1 MSTAVTSPRRSRRR
15 PQRAAAEDLLY
26 TYLPSPLGRLLIAG
40 DQRSLWSIWMEDQRW
55 TAGVG
60 PNWRTA
66 AEPFAEVGGQLEQY
80 FAGERTEFDLTLR
93 MQASDFRRRVWQAL
107 LAIPHG
113 ETRSYGELAEA
124 LGSPGAARA
133 VGLAN
138 GRNPF
143 AIVVPC
149 HRVIGAD
156 GGLVG
161 YGGGLERKRWLLDHE
176 RRSTGTSTRA

>member
-1 MSTAVTSPRRSRRR
+1 MSAPVGSPRRGPSR
-15 PQRAAAEDLLY
+15 AVAEGPLY
-26 TYLPSPLGRLLIAG
+26 TYAASPLGRLLIAG
-40 DQRSLWSIWMEDQRW
+40 DERSVWSIWMEDQRW

-60 PNWRTA
+60 PGWRTA
-66 AEPFAEVGGQLEQY
+66 AEPFAEARRQLEQY
-80 FAGERTEFDLTLR
+80 FAGERSEFDLTLR
-93 MQASDFRRRVWQAL
+93 MRGSDFRCRVWRAL
-107 LAIPHG
+107 LAIPYG
-113 ETRSYGELAEA
+113 ETRSYGELAEG
-124 LGSPGAARA
+124 LGSPSGARA

-176 RRSTGTSTRA
+176 RRTAAASA